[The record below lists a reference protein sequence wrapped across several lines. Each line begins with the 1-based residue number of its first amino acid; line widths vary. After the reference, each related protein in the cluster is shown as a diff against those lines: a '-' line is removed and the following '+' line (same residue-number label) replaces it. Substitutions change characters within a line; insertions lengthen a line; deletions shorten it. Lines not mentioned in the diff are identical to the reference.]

1 MCPLG
6 ACSQGVH
13 PQKASKLDRG
23 VLHACGIAGRGG
35 VVVTIIVMAV
45 IIAVASPTRK
55 ATFAIEQEPL
65 EDAPHD
71 DDGEAESKSPQHAG
85 PAPTGPE
92 SAYVPSSEPRRCCR
106 KQGWPV
112 GYAFFVF
119 GPTNP
124 VRMFCLN
131 ILESEVHIGPDKIKI
146 FDNAI
151 LFCILVS
158 SVGMAMDS
166 PLSDPSAPWTQVIR
180 RGDQVFAVIFAL
192 EMVIKLIAYG
202 LFWCEHGYLKDGW
215 NVLDGVVVIITVLD
229 ILMEGRHPVV
239 ALLFLLIF
247 ALFATSMLSGRMYSC
262 SETSGTVTLIRTRS
276 LDSCA

>member
-1 MCPLG
+1 DL
-6 ACSQGVH
+6 SI
-13 PQKASKLDRG
+13 K
-23 VLHACGIAGRGG
+23 
-35 VVVTIIVMAV
+35 
-45 IIAVASPTRK
+45 ASPTRK
-55 ATFAIEQEPL
+55 ATFAIGQEP

-71 DDGEAESKSPQHAG
+71 DDGEAEPGVLAHSQGLP
-85 PAPTGPE
+85 PE
-92 SAYVPSSEPRRCCR
+92 NTPINNQSVHRVLRFAATRASAQRN
-106 KQGWPV
+106 
-112 GYAFFVF
+112 GYAFFIF

-131 ILESEVHIGPDKIKI
+131 ILESEVQIGPDKIKI

-166 PLSDPSAPWTQVIR
+166 PLSDPSAPWTQVLR

-215 NVLDGVVVIITVLD
+215 NVLDGVVVIITLLD
-229 ILMEGRHPVV
+229 FLMEGSGGGFLKTVRILRALRPLRLISRNQNLRVVAQTIFSSLQDLLSLMVV

-262 SETSGTVTLIRTRS
+262 NETSGTVT
-276 LDSCA
+276 